1 MPKSRAHLRS
11 SRRIPSLVD
20 SDIDHEIDIVDR
32 AARVGGSKRLS
43 ASTANNSA
51 ALSYSEEPLIPPAS
65 QTPLTPS
72 ATREETARSSDNTL
86 AGARPATEQHVSVPP
101 IDESK
106 PTGITQG
113 NKVAKTASNSKRRS
127 QRQRRSSRE
136 PETAIDVLYEN
147 QRGCFC
153 CGLPLFSSAAL
164 GNLDPPAWTN
174 FAHKPSPTNVRTAQ
188 VPDPSWVWVWPEWRV
203 NRDDFI
209 DTDKDGWE
217 YSFAFS
223 KKFSWHAPKWWNS
236 FVRRRAWIR
245 RRVKK
250 VDLDEVADPYVINA
264 GYFDV
269 SPAREH
275 RHSRSRSRTSSVPE
289 RMSIGKSP
297 SRRSRERG
305 RTSEEVLSRTSR
317 DVSRDLVGGDADF
330 ILAKEEVQLR
340 TIEDLMVVLR
350 RSRIDR
356 EKLEAVEN
364 YISHCSDELAPLQD
378 YMHDVMALFIF
389 QVSRKLLLA
398 RLTHLYD
405 ELTAAATTATAD
417 GSDGKGKGK
426 KENDEGEVEEKEK
439 SPERHRRLVENL
451 AAAITHADEEVR
463 KLEYWSDIKAMAES
477 GESGGAVD
485 PDRGW
490 GCAWEGIDKSG
501 AKGPLKDTLP

>member
-1 MPKSRAHLRS
+1 MPKSRAHMRS

-20 SDIDHEIDIVDR
+20 SDVDHEIDLVDR
-32 AARVGGSKRLS
+32 AARVIESERLS
-43 ASTANNSA
+43 ASTADNSA
-51 ALSYSEEPLIPPAS
+51 ALSYSEQPLIPPAS
-65 QTPLTPS
+65 RTPLAPS
-72 ATREETARSSDNTL
+72 ATEEATARSSDNAQ

-101 IDESK
+101 VDGSK
-106 PTGITQG
+106 PTGITQA
-113 NKVAKTASNSKRRS
+113 NDLAKTASNDKRRF

-174 FAHKPSPTNVRTAQ
+174 FAHKPSPTNIRTAQ

-245 RRVKK
+245 KRIKK
-250 VDLDEVADPYVINA
+250 VDLDEVADPYLINA

-269 SPAREH
+269 SPARKH
-275 RHSRSRSRTSSVPE
+275 HHSRSRSRTSSLPE

-297 SRRSRERG
+297 SRQSRERG
-305 RTSEEVLSRTSR
+305 RTSEEAPSRRSR
-317 DVSRDLVGGDADF
+317 DASRDLSGGDADF
-330 ILAKEEVQLR
+330 ILEKEEVQLR
-340 TIEDLMVVLR
+340 TIEDLMLVLK

-364 YISHCSDELAPLQD
+364 YIAHCSDNLAPLQD
-378 YMHDVMALFIF
+378 YMHDVMALFMF

-405 ELTAAATTATAD
+405 ELTAAATTAPAN
-417 GSDGKGKGK
+417 GSEGKGKGK
-426 KENDEGEVEEKEK
+426 KEEGEEGKEK
-439 SPERHRRLVENL
+439 SPERHRSHVQNL

-490 GCAWEGIDKSG
+490 GGAWEGVDNSG

>member
-1 MPKSRAHLRS
+1 M
-11 SRRIPSLVD
+11 
-20 SDIDHEIDIVDR
+20 
-32 AARVGGSKRLS
+32 
-43 ASTANNSA
+43 
-51 ALSYSEEPLIPPAS
+51 
-65 QTPLTPS
+65 
-72 ATREETARSSDNTL
+72 
-86 AGARPATEQHVSVPP
+86 
-101 IDESK
+101 
-106 PTGITQG
+106 
-113 NKVAKTASNSKRRS
+113 
-127 QRQRRSSRE
+127 
-136 PETAIDVLYEN
+136 
-147 QRGCFC
+147 
-153 CGLPLFSSAAL
+153 
-164 GNLDPPAWTN
+164 
-174 FAHKPSPTNVRTAQ
+174 
-188 VPDPSWVWVWPEWRV
+188 WVWPEWRV

-264 GYFDV
+264 GYFDI
-269 SPAREH
+269 SPARKH
-275 RHSRSRSRTSSVPE
+275 HHSRSRSRTSSVPE
-289 RMSIGKSP
+289 RMSIEKSP

-305 RTSEEVLSRTSR
+305 RTSEEIPSRRSR
-317 DVSRDLVGGDADF
+317 DVSRGLVGEDADF
-330 ILAKEEVQLR
+330 IPAKEEVQLR
-340 TIEDLMVVLR
+340 TIEDLMLVLR

-356 EKLEAVEN
+356 EKLDAVEN
-364 YISHCSDELAPLQD
+364 YIAHSSDDLAPLRD
-378 YMHDVMALFIF
+378 YMHDVMALFMF

-405 ELTAAATTATAD
+405 ELTGAATTATAD

-426 KENDEGEVEEKEK
+426 KEKKEKDEEERKEK
-439 SPERHRRLVENL
+439 SPEGHRRRVENL

-477 GESGGAVD
+477 GESGAAAD

-490 GCAWEGIDKSG
+490 GRAWEGIDNSG

>member
-1 MPKSRAHLRS
+1 MPKSRAHMRS
-11 SRRIPSLVD
+11 SRRVPSLVD
-20 SDIDHEIDIVDR
+20 SDIDHEIDLVDR
-32 AARVGGSKRLS
+32 AARVIEPECLS
-43 ASTANNSA
+43 ASTADNSA
-51 ALSYSEEPLIPPAS
+51 ALSHSEQPLIPQASRTRPA
-65 QTPLTPS
+65 PS
-72 ATREETARSSDNTL
+72 ATEEETTHSSDNAL
-86 AGARPATEQHVSVPP
+86 AGARPATEQHVSSPP
-101 IDESK
+101 VDGSK
-106 PTGITQG
+106 RTGIAQG
-113 NKVAKTASNSKRRS
+113 NNLARSASNSKRRS
-127 QRQRRSSRE
+127 QSQHRSSRE
-136 PETAIDVLYEN
+136 PETAVDVLYEN

-174 FAHKPSPTNVRTAQ
+174 FAHKPSPTSIRTAQ

-250 VDLDEVADPYVINA
+250 VDLDEAADPYLINA
-264 GYFDV
+264 GYFEV
-269 SPAREH
+269 SPARKIH
-275 RHSRSRSRTSSVPE
+275 HSRSRSRTSSVPE

-297 SRRSRERG
+297 SRRSQERG
-305 RTSEEVLSRTSR
+305 RTSKDVPSRGSR
-317 DVSRDLVGGDADF
+317 DVSRDTGADADS

-340 TIEDLMVVLR
+340 TVEDLMLVLR

-364 YISHCSDELAPLQD
+364 YIAHCSDDLAPLQD
-378 YMHDVMALFIF
+378 HMHDVMALFMF
-389 QVSRKLLLA
+389 QTSRKLLLA

-405 ELTAAATTATAD
+405 ELTAAATTATAV
-417 GSDGKGKGK
+417 GSDGEGKGK
-426 KENDEGEVEEKEK
+426 EEEEGKEK
-439 SPERHRRLVENL
+439 SPERHRRRVENL

-477 GESGGAVD
+477 GESGGAVA

-490 GCAWEGIDKSG
+490 GCAWEGIDNSG